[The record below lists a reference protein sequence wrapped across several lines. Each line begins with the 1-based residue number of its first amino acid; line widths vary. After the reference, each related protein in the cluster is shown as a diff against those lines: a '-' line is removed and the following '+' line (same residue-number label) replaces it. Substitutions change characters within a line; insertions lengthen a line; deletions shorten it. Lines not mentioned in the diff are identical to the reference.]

1 MKKMFIK
8 PINSLIEFD
17 KPIIQIL
24 FENNVA
30 FRNFIENIEDNVIY
44 SENDESLELNKKV
57 IIINNIYDID
67 INDKKNITFL
77 YKNIV
82 NQLSEKQKESFDK
95 INNELLNVIKDIN
108 NTNDYG
114 IDFEDSFDITK
125 ILNLYQVK
133 FCLDEQNYLE
143 KLAKYIEITS
153 RVSKINTF
161 ISFSLIRILSE
172 EEVNLLLKE
181 LSFNKINLID
191 FDFQN
196 SKKEI
201 KYYKIDEDWCII

>member
-82 NQLSEKQKESFDK
+82 NQLNEKQKESFDK

-161 ISFSLIRILSE
+161 ISFSLIRILSK
-172 EEVNLLLKE
+172 EEVNLLVKE
-181 LSFNKINLID
+181 LSLNKINLID

-201 KYYKIDEDWCII
+201 KYYEIDEDWCII

>member
-17 KPIIQIL
+17 KPIIQII
-24 FENNVA
+24 FENNVD
-30 FRNFIENIEDNVIY
+30 FRNFIENIEDNVIF

-133 FCLDEQNYLE
+133 FCLDEKNYLE
-143 KLAKYIEITS
+143 KLTKYIEITS

-172 EEVNLLLKE
+172 EEVNFLVKE

-201 KYYKIDEDWCII
+201 KYYEIDEDWCII

>member
-17 KPIIQIL
+17 KPIIQII
-24 FENNVA
+24 FENNVD
-30 FRNFIENIEDNVIY
+30 FRNFIENIEVNVIY
-44 SENDESLELNKKV
+44 SENDESLELNKKT
-57 IIINNIYDID
+57 IIINNIYNID

-153 RVSKINTF
+153 SVSKINTF

-172 EEVNLLLKE
+172 EEVNLLVKE
-181 LSFNKINLID
+181 LSLSKINLID

-201 KYYKIDEDWCII
+201 KYYEIDEDWCII

>member
-17 KPIIQIL
+17 KPIIQII
-24 FENNVA
+24 FENNVD

-44 SENDESLELNKKV
+44 SENDESLELNKKT
-57 IIINNIYDID
+57 IIINNIYNID

-77 YKNIV
+77 HKNIV

-114 IDFEDSFDITK
+114 IDFEDSLDITK

>member
-17 KPIIQIL
+17 KPIIQII
-24 FENNVA
+24 FENNVD

-44 SENDESLELNKKV
+44 SENDESLELNKKT
-57 IIINNIYDID
+57 IIINNIYNID

-153 RVSKINTF
+153 SVSKINTF

-172 EEVNLLLKE
+172 EEVNLLVKE
-181 LSFNKINLID
+181 LSLSKINLID

-201 KYYKIDEDWCII
+201 KYYEIDEDWCII

>member
-17 KPIIQIL
+17 KPIIQII
-24 FENNVA
+24 FENNVD

-44 SENDESLELNKKV
+44 SENDESLELNKKA

-82 NQLSEKQKESFDK
+82 NQLNEKQKESFDK

-114 IDFEDSFDITK
+114 IDFEDSFDINK

-172 EEVNLLLKE
+172 EEVDLLVKE
-181 LSFNKINLID
+181 LSLNKINLID

-201 KYYKIDEDWCII
+201 KYYEIDEDWCII

>member
-17 KPIIQIL
+17 KPIIQII
-24 FENNVA
+24 FENNVD

-133 FCLDEQNYLE
+133 FCLDEKNYLE

-172 EEVNLLLKE
+172 EEVNFLVKE

-201 KYYKIDEDWCII
+201 KYYEIDEDWCII

>member
-17 KPIIQIL
+17 KPIIQII
-24 FENNVA
+24 FENNVD

-153 RVSKINTF
+153 SVSKINTF

-172 EEVNLLLKE
+172 EEVNFLAKE

-201 KYYKIDEDWCII
+201 KYYEIDEDWCII

>member
-44 SENDESLELNKKV
+44 IENDESLELNKKV

-82 NQLSEKQKESFDK
+82 NQLNEKQKESFDK

-161 ISFSLIRILSE
+161 ISFSLIRILSK
-172 EEVNLLLKE
+172 EEVNLLVKE
-181 LSFNKINLID
+181 LSLNKINLID

-201 KYYKIDEDWCII
+201 KYYEIDEDWCII

>member
-17 KPIIQIL
+17 KPIIQII
-24 FENNVA
+24 FENNVD

-153 RVSKINTF
+153 SVSKINTF

-172 EEVNLLLKE
+172 EEVNFLVKE

-201 KYYKIDEDWCII
+201 KYYEIDEDWCII

>member
-17 KPIIQIL
+17 KPIIQII
-24 FENNVA
+24 FENNVY

-172 EEVNLLLKE
+172 EEVNLLVKE
-181 LSFNKINLID
+181 LSLNKINLID

-201 KYYKIDEDWCII
+201 KYYEIDEDWCII

>member
-17 KPIIQIL
+17 KPIIQII
-24 FENNVA
+24 FENNVD

-44 SENDESLELNKKV
+44 SENDESLELNKKT
-57 IIINNIYDID
+57 IIINNIYNID

-133 FCLDEQNYLE
+133 FCLDEQNYLG

-153 RVSKINTF
+153 SVSKINTF

-172 EEVNLLLKE
+172 EEVNLLVKE
-181 LSFNKINLID
+181 LSLSKINLID

-201 KYYKIDEDWCII
+201 KYYEIDEDWCII

>member
-17 KPIIQIL
+17 KPIIQII
-24 FENNVA
+24 FENNVD

-44 SENDESLELNKKV
+44 SENDESLELNKKT
-57 IIINNIYDID
+57 IIINNIYNID

-125 ILNLYQVK
+125 ILNFYQVK

>member
-1 MKKMFIK
+1 MKKMFIN

-17 KPIIQIL
+17 KPIIQII
-24 FENNVA
+24 FENNVD

-153 RVSKINTF
+153 SVSKINTF

-172 EEVNLLLKE
+172 EEVNFLVKE

-201 KYYKIDEDWCII
+201 KYYEIDEDWCII

>member
-17 KPIIQIL
+17 KPIIQII
-24 FENNVA
+24 FENNVD
-30 FRNFIENIEDNVIY
+30 FRNFIENIENNVIY

-153 RVSKINTF
+153 SVSKINTF

-172 EEVNLLLKE
+172 EEVNFLVKE

-201 KYYKIDEDWCII
+201 KYYEIDEDWCII

>member
-1 MKKMFIK
+1 MKMMFIK

>member
-17 KPIIQIL
+17 KPIIQII
-24 FENNVA
+24 FENNVD

-44 SENDESLELNKKV
+44 SENDESLELNKKT

-95 INNELLNVIKDIN
+95 INNELLNAIKEIN

-172 EEVNLLLKE
+172 EEVNLLVKE
-181 LSFNKINLID
+181 LSLSKINLID

-201 KYYKIDEDWCII
+201 KYYEIDEDWCII

>member
-8 PINSLIEFD
+8 PINFLTEFD
-17 KPIIQIL
+17 KPIIQII
-24 FENNVA
+24 FENNVD

-172 EEVNLLLKE
+172 EEVNLLVKE
-181 LSFNKINLID
+181 LSLNKINLID

-201 KYYKIDEDWCII
+201 KYYEIDEDWCII

>member
-82 NQLSEKQKESFDK
+82 NQLNEKQKESFDK

-114 IDFEDSFDITK
+114 IDFEDSFNITK

-161 ISFSLIRILSE
+161 ISFSLIRILSK
-172 EEVNLLLKE
+172 EEVNLLVKE
-181 LSFNKINLID
+181 LSLNKINLID

-201 KYYKIDEDWCII
+201 KYYEIDEDWCII

>member
-17 KPIIQIL
+17 KPIIQII
-24 FENNVA
+24 FENNVD

>member
-17 KPIIQIL
+17 KPIIQII
-24 FENNVA
+24 FENNVD

-44 SENDESLELNKKV
+44 SENDESLELNKKT
-57 IIINNIYDID
+57 IIINNIYNID

-114 IDFEDSFDITK
+114 IDFEDSLDITK